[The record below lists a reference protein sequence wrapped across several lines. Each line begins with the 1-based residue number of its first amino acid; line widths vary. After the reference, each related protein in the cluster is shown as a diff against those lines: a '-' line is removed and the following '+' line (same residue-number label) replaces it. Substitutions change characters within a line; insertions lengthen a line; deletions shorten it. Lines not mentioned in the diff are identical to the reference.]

1 MTEEHRRSPIPM
13 RPARIDRP
21 EPRIHGEAGE
31 APTPTL
37 PVAAATTIGLL
48 VLLWG
53 LALTLDVG
61 AAVGLPTAP
70 SPLAGIDVLGV
81 GLVLALA
88 PYGLQAARENRRT
101 RRMEDL
107 FPDFLRDLAAN
118 RRAGFTLATSVELAA
133 DGEYGP
139 LSPEIRRMAAQLSW
153 NVPFEEALRRFAD
166 RVDTPLVRRASSL
179 VLEAER
185 TGGHIT
191 DVLDAVARDIRELKH
206 LDNERRLSMRLYTVV
221 MYIAFSVFL
230 GVVLLLQTQ
239 MMPQLVQAGSADLG
253 GALAGLAVGDVT
265 LEDYRVF
272 FYASALVQGIGNGTV
287 AGLMSTGEIGPGLRH
302 AATMCLLT
310 VVAFTYLIV

>member
-13 RPARIDRP
+13 HPARIDRP
-21 EPRIHGEAGE
+21 EPTIQGEARR

-37 PVAAATTIGLL
+37 PVAAATTIGVL
-48 VLLWG
+48 VFLWG
-53 LALTLDVG
+53 LTLTLDVG
-61 AAVGLPTAP
+61 AAVGLPGAP
-70 SPLAGIDVLGV
+70 SPLAGIDVLGI
-81 GLVLALA
+81 GLVLALG
-88 PYGLQAARENRRT
+88 PYGLQAARESRRT
-101 RRMEDL
+101 RRMEEL

-153 NVPFEEALRRFAD
+153 NVPFEEALQRFAD

-230 GVVLLLQTQ
+230 GVVLLLQTR
-239 MMPQLVQAGSADLG
+239 MMPQLVQAGSGDLG
-253 GALAGLAVGDVT
+253 GALSGLAVGDVT

-272 FYASALVQGIGNGTV
+272 FYVSTLVQAVGNGTV
-287 AGLMSTGEIGPGLRH
+287 AGLMSAGEIGPGLQH
-302 AATMCLLT
+302 ASFMCLLG
-310 VVAFTYLIV
+310 VLSFGMLLL